1 VNLAPFFLMCDR
13 QDLDV
18 FCEDK
23 SVLTQNNPIILIY
36 DNISGGIGLS
46 RKLYDLH
53 TQLLEAALDLV
64 SQCPCK
70 EGCPSCVGPV
80 AENGVGAKA
89 YSIALLQELIKNLPD
104 R

>member
-1 VNLAPFFLMCDR
+1 MYFVKISQFLLR
-13 QDLDV
+13 
-18 FCEDK
+18 
-23 SVLTQNNPIILIY
+23 IIRLYLY

>member
-1 VNLAPFFLMCDR
+1 
-13 QDLDV
+13 
-18 FCEDK
+18 
-23 SVLTQNNPIILIY
+23 
-36 DNISGGIGLS
+36 
-46 RKLYDLH
+46 
-53 TQLLEAALDLV
+53 LV

-80 AENGVGAKA
+80 AENGVGAKE